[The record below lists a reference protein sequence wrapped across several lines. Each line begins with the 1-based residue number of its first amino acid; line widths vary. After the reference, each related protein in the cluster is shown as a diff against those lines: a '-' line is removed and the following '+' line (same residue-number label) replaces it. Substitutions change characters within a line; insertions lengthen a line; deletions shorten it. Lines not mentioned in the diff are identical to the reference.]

1 MLCCDVFEDL
11 LELGYIFNAGSK
23 AYLMYSVKAGDKRVL
38 SIRFC
43 PFCGEG
49 EIKPSDEELFL
60 ETTDCFMCKGSGEM
74 PVPDTSQDIKVT
86 ED

>member
-1 MLCCDVFEDL
+1 MFCCDVFEEL

-23 AYLMYSVKAGDKRVL
+23 AYLMYSVKAGNKRVL

-49 EIKPSDEELFL
+49 EIKPADMKFWEELD
-60 ETTDCFMCKGSGEM
+60 EQS
-74 PVPDTSQDIKVT
+74 
-86 ED
+86 